1 MNKYIL
7 FLLITLLVLT
17 TSCTPKHSVYIGLL
31 DYRPAAE
38 IYGVNI
44 TETNAVSFDYEPIG
58 SLIVIEQSGKVE
70 IKEVKD
76 SPKNSNDN
84 IGKARLFKQ
93 DDFDDLYDKSIE
105 ATNYANATSESI
117 IKHMAKAAKD
127 AGGNYILNFN
137 VQRDPSDK
145 NGQTLVATGMV
156 VKRK

>member
-1 MNKYIL
+1 M
-7 FLLITLLVLT
+7 
-17 TSCTPKHSVYIGLL
+17 TSCTPKHAVYIGLL

-38 IYGVNI
+38 IYGVSI
-44 TETNAVSFDYEPIG
+44 TESDAVSFDYEPIG

-76 SPKNSNDN
+76 SPQNSNYKP
-84 IGKARLFKQ
+84 GKTRSFKQ

-105 ATNYANATSESI
+105 PRNYADATNESI

-137 VQRDPSDK
+137 VQRDLTNK
-145 NGQTLVATGMV
+145 NGNTLVATGIV
-156 VKRK
+156 VRRK